1 MAHGLTLEKNSHDSN
16 IIVVPTGGI
25 INGTKCEMNL
35 HSTWLIRVV
44 LFCIN
49 RLTTHI
55 FFQNL
60 QSHMNNLN
68 HLLLHQRFVLTAG
81 HCVEDIPEDKIHLLA
96 VVVGDHDMQDKN
108 EGHESYHP
116 VKTITIHPKYVGH
129 KDWLEWDFAMLE
141 LAEEVNFVGVAS
153 PICLPS
159 PLDTD
164 FCSETEFT
172 ATGWGDDGL
181 EKKRWPLEEVS
192 LTWFDNCKNVRPCEG
207 CGFDEESTI
216 CVKGK
221 EGQGTCSGDSGGPLA
236 WYDAEMDRMKLIGVT
251 SYGPEKCG
259 ATKPVAFA
267 KVTAALDWI
276 EEIMSGYTFYQDVI
290 CDSFN

>member
-1 MAHGLTLEKNSHDSN
+1 MELKSVLTEVLILFMVCDTQIAVSGLDRSHSR
-16 IIVVPTGGI
+16 IVGGHEVNPKYSYPWQASLRHVEHDI
-25 INGTKCEMNL
+25 GHRCGGSL
-35 HSTWLIRVV
+35 VHW
-44 LFCIN
+44 
-49 RLTTHI
+49 
-55 FFQNL
+55 
-60 QSHMNNLN
+60 
-68 HLLLHQRFVLTAG
+68 RFVLTAG